1 MSEIKQGY
9 KQTKVGIIPEDWNVV
24 KVGEKFDF
32 LKTYSNSREDL
43 NNIDEISYIHYGEI
57 HTKHKFYIDFAKF
70 ELPKINKSKLPN
82 EIIFAQNGDLVIADA
97 SEDYADIGKSAEIKN
112 LTSKAVSGLHTFL
125 LRDKNNNF
133 VDGYKGYLL
142 YNEIV
147 ARSIK
152 KIATGISVLG
162 ISKTNLSNL
171 YIPLPPLK
179 EQEKIAEILTTWDEA
194 ITKQTELLRA
204 KELQKKA
211 LMQKLLSGEV
221 RFSGFSDEWEEVRLG
236 EIGEFKTSSI
246 DKIINENERLVNL
259 INYMD
264 VYRNKHIDK
273 NFRCSKTS
281 LKEEQYEK
289 VNLKKGDILFTP
301 SSETPNDIGH
311 SAVIIEDLPNTG
323 YSYHLVRFRPKKSID
338 LKFSGYV
345 FNNIDILKEFA
356 KRANGSTRF
365 TLSIKD
371 FNETKAKF
379 PSLPEQQK
387 IAEVLSL
394 ADDEINLLKNE
405 LEELKL
411 QKKALMQKLL
421 TGQVRVKV

>member
-9 KQTKVGIIPEDWNVV
+9 KQTKVGIIPEDWEDIKIKDIV
-24 KVGEKFDF
+24 KVSQGLQIAIDDRFTTPAHNRVFYITIPFIEGKKEEYIENPKSSTLCKKDDILVVRTGSGVGKIIRGVEGAFHNNFFKVKPSDNINIDFFYYFLTSPRVQFLMAKYAGNSAIPDLNHGDFYSLDF
-32 LKTYSNSREDL
+32 L
-43 NNIDEISYIHYGEI
+43 I
-57 HTKHKFYIDFAKF
+57 
-70 ELPKINKSKLPN
+70 
-82 EIIFAQNGDLVIADA
+82 
-97 SEDYADIGKSAEIKN
+97 
-112 LTSKAVSGLHTFL
+112 
-125 LRDKNNNF
+125 
-133 VDGYKGYLL
+133 
-142 YNEIV
+142 
-147 ARSIK
+147 
-152 KIATGISVLG
+152 
-162 ISKTNLSNL
+162 
-171 YIPLPPLK
+171 PPLK
-179 EQEKIAEILTTWDEA
+179 EQEKIAEILTTWDKA

-204 KELQKKA
+204 KELLKIA

-221 RFSGFSDEWEEVRLG
+221 RFGGFTDEWEEVRLG

-246 DKIINENERLVNL
+246 DKIINENESLVNL

-301 SSETPNDIGH
+301 SSETPDDIGH
-311 SAVIIEDLPNTG
+311 SAVIIEDLPNTV

-371 FNETKAKF
+371 FNETKAKL
-379 PSLPEQQK
+379 PSLLEQHK

-394 ADDEINLLKNE
+394 VDDEINLLKNE

-421 TGQVRVKV
+421 TGEVRVKV